1 MNKHIAQ
8 LIHLSVLLLGLFVV
22 EKARADEAEV
32 LEVMEACNA
41 KAKYKLNARQIAAA
55 AMSRFP
61 DNAKARMYWYI
72 LLCME
77 SGFNPKAGPSP
88 AGAIGIGQIMP
99 QYAKEFAAYCQMAA
113 PSPSELSRL
122 DINLAVSS
130 CRWSELFVMFSGDVA
145 LGLASYNAGPNS
157 KDIERIKQNGTRS
170 INRETMGYLALAFS
184 LQEKIERIKDDKKL
198 HSDTDIG
205 NYFPGQRE
213 RS

>member
-1 MNKHIAQ
+1 M
-8 LIHLSVLLLGLFVV
+8 V

-41 KAKYKLNARQIAAA
+41 KAEYKLNAGKIAAA
-55 AMSRFP
+55 ALATLP
-61 DNAKARMYWYI
+61 NDKARMYWYI

-113 PSPSELSRL
+113 PSPSELARL
-122 DINLAVSS
+122 DVNLAVSS

-157 KDIERIKQNGTRS
+157 KDIERIKRNGTRS
-170 INRETMGYLALAFS
+170 INRETRGYLALAFS